1 MRTIAMIGLM
11 LMICGRL
18 IAEPEPRGTASD
30 LSQYLA
36 GIPRTVAVT
45 GEAEVKVPAD
55 YAFVS
60 LKVSTDSKSLQEGL
74 RANHEA
80 RARLGNYLKKQDIPA
95 DRVIAAK
102 FSSTPKF
109 GLFGEKAKSYRV
121 DNIVKVKVLDERE
134 LQVASSAV
142 DNWPEVQ
149 FVGVDFEHTDKEA
162 QKRKA
167 IGLACDNAT
176 ERKKVYEEKL
186 GLKLMPKSFSGGMV
200 SQNKP
205 MVLQGGSYRG
215 DAYASAKSPGS
226 SANAMV
232 TGLPQV
238 EEGISSF
245 GELIYTVSVT
255 VEYEV
260 ERESKAVK

>member
-1 MRTIAMIGLM
+1 MRTIVVIGLVM
-11 LMICGRL
+11 MICGRL
-18 IAEPEPRGTASD
+18 LAEPELRGTASD

-36 GIPRTVAVT
+36 GMTRTVAVT

-60 LKVSTDSKSLQEGL
+60 LKVSTDSKSLQEAL

-80 RARLGNYLKKQDIPA
+80 RTRLSNYLKKQDIPA

-134 LQVASSAV
+134 LQVTSGAV

-149 FVGVDFEHTDKEA
+149 FVGVDFEHTDKDA

-167 IGLACDNAT
+167 IALACDNAT
-176 ERKKVYEEKL
+176 DRKKVYEEKL
-186 GLKLMPKSFSGGMV
+186 ALKLMPKSFSGGMV

-205 MVLQGGSYRG
+205 MMLVGGSYRG
-215 DAYASAKSPGS
+215 DALAKSSGS

-245 GELIYTVSVT
+245 GELIYSVSVT